1 MNEVD
6 PFIFRCM
13 FLYEIQNCIFHV
25 FSQHPSHLPW
35 TVYAYGRD
43 GFARECIVP
52 CNLNVMGYSFPPN
65 TRVVSSSFIFF
76 PLSLSLSF
84 GVTNPYFFQLQ
95 PAIQEHEELV
105 GLAGNFKLGVTNYS
119 RSLYGPRRVAYPGS
133 GDDEDDDDGGGE
145 EDSEATP
152 SYQPRKRQ
160 QH

>member
-1 MNEVD
+1 MPSCSFLFLKFRCCMLSHMNEVD

-76 PLSLSLSF
+76 SSLSLSLS
-84 GVTNPYFFQLQ
+84 LS
-95 PAIQEHEELV
+95 L
-105 GLAGNFKLGVTNYS
+105 LGSLTLLSFNCS
-119 RSLYGPRRVAYPGS
+119 LPSKSMRSW
-133 GDDEDDDDGGGE
+133 
-145 EDSEATP
+145 
-152 SYQPRKRQ
+152 
-160 QH
+160 